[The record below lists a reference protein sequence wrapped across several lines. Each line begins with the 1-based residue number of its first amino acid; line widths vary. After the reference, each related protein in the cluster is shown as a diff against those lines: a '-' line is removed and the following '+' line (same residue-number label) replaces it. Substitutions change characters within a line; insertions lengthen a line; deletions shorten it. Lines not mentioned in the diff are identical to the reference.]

1 MSSDQAPTPDM
12 LPSDD
17 NLSTE
22 SRKPM
27 LAQLRTCTLKHDEL
41 GQEILLNMLLRN
53 LLHHNLIDQADKL
66 ICNTELH
73 EPYRSTNQAAR
84 FCFYK
89 GYVKAVQLDYTEAN
103 NLLQQAL
110 RKAPEKAMGFR
121 TIATKLWLIV
131 QLLMGEIPARSEF
144 LAKGLKNALAPYLL
158 LTSAAR
164 FGQLNRFTKVVQK
177 NADLF
182 HDDRTYMLIQR
193 IRHNVIKTGLRRISL
208 SYSRISFTDICQKLN
223 LDNPEDTEYIAAK
236 AISDRVIDAQIDHKT
251 GVISSKEVGDIYS
264 TSEPVAAFHKRIAF
278 CLRVHNDAVQAM
290 RYPYFEHQEEDP
302 EAKKKREMEEEEE
315 LSTALDDCY

>member
-1 MSSDQAPTPDM
+1 MEG
-12 LPSDD
+12 LPEDE
-17 NLSTE
+17 LSI
-22 SRKPM
+22 SARKQI
-27 LAQLRTCTLKHDEL
+27 LALLRTCTLKHDEL
-41 GQEILLNMLLRN
+41 GQEILLNKMLEN
-53 LLHHNLIDQADKL
+53 LLHHDLVDQADKL

-89 GYVKAVQLDYTEAN
+89 GYVKAVQLDYTESN

-110 RKAPEKAMGFR
+110 RKAPEKAQGFR

-144 LAKGLKNALAPYLL
+144 MVKGLKNALAPYLM
-158 LTSAAR
+158 LTSAVR
-164 FGQLNRFTKVVQK
+164 FGQLSRFTKVVSR

-193 IRHNVIKTGLRRISL
+193 IRHNVIKTGLRRVSL
-208 SYSRISFTDICQKLN
+208 SYSRISFKDICQKLN
-223 LDNPEDTEYIAAK
+223 LDNPEDTEYIVAK
-236 AISDRVIDAQIDHKT
+236 AITDRVIDAVIDHDK
-251 GVISSKEVGDIYS
+251 GLISSKEVGDIYGS
-264 TSEPVAAFHKRIAF
+264 AEPVSAFDKRISF

-290 RYPYFEHQEEDP
+290 RYPYTEHAEEESP
-302 EAKKKREMEEEEE
+302 EERRKREEEEREE
-315 LSTALDDCY
+315 LARLEDGMF